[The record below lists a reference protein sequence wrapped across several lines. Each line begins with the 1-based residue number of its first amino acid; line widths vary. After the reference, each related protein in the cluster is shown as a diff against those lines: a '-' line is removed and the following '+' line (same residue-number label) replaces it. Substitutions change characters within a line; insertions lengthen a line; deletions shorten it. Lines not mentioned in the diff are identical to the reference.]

1 MKVLGISKLAST
13 TKLFSYFKNFGIA
26 YITFVIVS
34 RFVNP
39 ISFDFFTPNHTD
51 IYHYFV
57 FSKTDLTWSFL
68 LEPRP
73 LSILFLHLI
82 GFTSN
87 FNFFLIL
94 LSIPAFLFVVISF
107 MFFSNATNLQDN
119 TWFGFIFYC
128 FVFSSTYFV
137 QVMQLDFGGMLA
149 GFFAVIAIWCFM
161 QASRNEHAVLLL
173 FLSCITTIVST
184 GFKPNFPV
192 LVLLIQLI
200 FAIKNKSHIQFLTF
214 AINSVCVLGIYL
226 FDKVNESP
234 FLAVDVKS
242 PYYVAF
248 QPFENFRLIGFYTF
262 RALTPLLILFLLLL
276 ALNLMRLRKF
286 GILLFFAAIIPATS
300 FPISLL
306 INRPWE
312 MYSWY
317 SLIPTGLFLV
327 LALDNAITNVE
338 KVLKLKVQYAV
349 LIYCLVAGT
358 VLFSQYRESV
368 AERGWF
374 HYVQDYN
381 QALNLSLLS
390 INNPNSQKILIAGVT
405 GPYHQ
410 LKNTE
415 FSKRIYPN
423 LGDFEVVLRSAERPW
438 NEMSTRQTN
447 GVYFDEIEFS
457 EFSKIYVLTTKGTL
471 AGVLE
476 SQQIVGLSSQQIKS
490 ILFCSSDRFEVRSL
504 DKFSQDEADP
514 ICTQSF

>member
-1 MKVLGISKLAST
+1 MKVLRITKLAST
-13 TKLFSYFKNFGIA
+13 TKLFSYLKNIGIA
-26 YITFVIVS
+26 CVTFVIVS
-34 RFVNP
+34 RLINP
-39 ISFDFFTPNHTD
+39 IRFDFFTPNHTD

-57 FSKTDLTWSFL
+57 FSKTELAWSFIS
-68 LEPRP
+68 EPRP
-73 LSILFLHLI
+73 LSILFIHLI
-82 GFTSN
+82 GFTNS

-107 MFFSNATNLQDN
+107 IVFSNATNLQHN
-119 TWFGFIFYC
+119 SWLSFIFYC

-161 QASRNEHAVLLL
+161 EASRNEHAALLL
-173 FLSCITTIVST
+173 FLSCISTVIST

-192 LVLLIQLI
+192 LVLLVQLI
-200 FAIKNKSHIQFLTF
+200 FVIKTKSYTQFLTF

-276 ALNLMRLRKF
+276 VLNLMRLRKF

-327 LALDNAITNVE
+327 LALDITITSME
-338 KVLKLKVQYAV
+338 KGFKLKVQYAV

-368 AERGWF
+368 AERAWF

-390 INNPNSQKILIAGVT
+390 INNLNSQRILLAGVT

-423 LGDFEVVLRSAERPW
+423 LGDFEVILRVAERPW
-438 NEMSTRQTN
+438 NDMSTRQTN

-457 EFSKIYVLTTKGTL
+457 EFSKIYVFTTKGTL

-476 SQQIVGLSSQQIKS
+476 FQQIVGLSSQQFKS
-490 ILFCSSDRFEVRSL
+490 ILFCSSKRFEVSSL